1 LGFGV
6 APTPEVNFST
16 KEKEVKLSRLIICCT
31 SSLEDEEVSDD
42 YFKKEGIGVKR
53 KNGFLVLFNFGARFF
68 SYRSKRV
75 PLGSSCRL
83 RPGTLFKLNGKKYIV
98 KKID

>member
-1 LGFGV
+1 M
-6 APTPEVNFST
+6 
-16 KEKEVKLSRLIICCT
+16 KLSRLIICR
-31 SSLEDEEVSDD
+31 SLEDEEVSDD

-53 KNGFLVLFNFGARFF
+53 KNGFLILYNFGARFF
-68 SYRSKRV
+68 SYCSKQL

-83 RPGTLFKLNGKKYIV
+83 RPGSCFKLNGENFVV